1 MKNYKK
7 ILAISI
13 ILLIISYFF
22 WKSTE
27 EKIANLDISKQIN
40 FDSIDFAGEKVS
52 FDGAHYFNK
61 EKFVKELNITR
72 FNTYQFVLYH
82 KREAIYFPFIEKKL
96 KEAGIPDDFKY
107 LAVAESALKNDA
119 LSDSN
124 AGGIWQFIPE
134 TGKRFGLTINANIDE
149 RYNFEKE
156 TDAAVAYFQKL
167 YKDFG
172 NRTLVAAAYNRGEN
186 GLQRALDDQN
196 VKSYY
201 DLYLNEETSRYVW
214 RILAIKYI
222 MINRYNIFDK
232 EELGEKFS
240 PPKTK
245 AEIVVSD
252 GKLDIKKRISEK
264 GYIYAN
270 IKNLNV
276 WIIGDILPK
285 GSWTIKILDY

>member
-40 FDSIDFAGEKVS
+40 FDSIDFAWEKVS

-96 KEAGIPDDFKY
+96 KEAWIPDDFKY

-124 AGGIWQFIPE
+124 AGWIWQFIPE

-172 NRTLVAAAYNRGEN
+172 NRTLVAAAYNRWEN
-186 GLQRALDDQN
+186 WLQRALDDQN

-252 GKLDIKKRISEK
+252 WKLDIKKRISEK
-264 GYIYAN
+264 WYIYAN

-276 WIIGDILPK
+276 WIIWDILPK
-285 GSWTIKILDY
+285 WSWTIKILDY